1 MVEPFVICLLS
12 ANFVLSFG
20 NSVDTL
26 SEWSIG
32 AQSGAFFWQLVDP
45 KTGDEKKVTITEDDG
60 IRPNASLADLSKLKT
75 VFKKSGTTTAG
86 MSLDLSFF
94 LLIVFWVWVALSC
107 VGFKM
112 FQFVVNVKSV
122 FYVLIEFVPSMV
134 ILEFILAAEI

>member
-1 MVEPFVICLLS
+1 MVEPLFICLLS
-12 ANFVLSFG
+12 ANFVPSFG

-32 AQSGAFFWQLVDP
+32 AQSGAFLWQLVDP

-86 MSLDLSFF
+86 MSLDSSFF
-94 LLIVFWVWVALSC
+94 LLMVFWV
-107 VGFKM
+107 
-112 FQFVVNVKSV
+112 
-122 FYVLIEFVPSMV
+122 
-134 ILEFILAAEI
+134 